1 MGQISTVLQLLLLIA
16 SKKKSRVGQT
26 KAADPMSNHLR
37 LNLAP
42 HVRWALLIALTVAS
56 DKRDWSGVGARP
68 DL

>member
-1 MGQISTVLQLLLLIA
+1 
-16 SKKKSRVGQT
+16 
-26 KAADPMSNHLR
+26 MSNHLR

-42 HVRWALLIALTVAS
+42 HVRWDLLITLTVAS